1 MFLVHLGLGIF
12 LRRKNDTLRW
22 LCHRRICPSHRSCM
36 MPFLFD
42 LGISLF
48 RKENSILRSGMTR
61 REIAQLRTRH
71 RGDLRDLEGRNCRCD
86 AINNDA
92 AVVAGATAAAVPG
105 SPARRDK
112 IAPFVAVDMQA
123 ATLRQTRAADAL
135 CCRRSRVAAAR
146 SIF

>member
-1 MFLVHLGLGIF
+1 MFPSLTVIISSLSGADVEKEDAAKKKGGLNEGEKE
-12 LRRKNDTLRW
+12 R
-22 LCHRRICPSHRSCM
+22 HRG
-36 MPFLFD
+36 D
-42 LGISLF
+42 
-48 RKENSILRSGMTR
+48 
-61 REIAQLRTRH
+61 RH